1 MYNYTNGS
9 DVWAT
14 RLNGFINKTNT
25 FFQPKYK
32 SVMLDLCEI
41 PQKCNIVSNAPV
53 RTAQETLLTLYLKM

>member
-9 DVWAT
+9 DIWAT

-41 PQKCNIVSNAPV
+41 PQKCNVSKAYV
-53 RTAQETLLTLYLKM
+53 RTACKTLLTSYLNI